1 MKAED
6 DAIYDVLWSTLARYG
21 VSDEALKALIFRE
34 MKLESFSPEEKLI
47 TQGEYPRNFYII
59 RTGLV
64 RYYYSQSSGKYW
76 NKVFFKEN
84 EFCGSLNALLT
95 DGVCR
100 YDVEAVEATQVYSLP
115 LSIMERASDLHVQL
129 TQLKVRLTE
138 EMFLRNEF
146 REALLLTCNAEAR
159 YEWVLEHEPW
169 LVPRIPQYHLASYLG
184 MDAVSLSRIKKKLSQ
199 RK

>member
-1 MKAED
+1 MKGKD
-6 DAIYDVLWSTLARYG
+6 DSLYEVLWATLSRYG
-21 VSDEALKALIFRE
+21 VDDEALKAQIFSEVRLESFLPE
-34 MKLESFSPEEKLI
+34 MKLI
-47 TQGEYPRNFYII
+47 VQGDYPSHFYII

-64 RYYYSQSSGKYW
+64 RYYYSQPSGKFW

-100 YDVEAVEATQVYSLP
+100 YDVEAVEETQVYSLP
-115 LSIMERASDLHVQL
+115 LTLMERSSEIHPQL
-129 TQLKVRLTE
+129 TQLKVCLTE

-184 MDAVSLSRIKKKLSQ
+184 MDAVSLSRIKKRSQ